1 MAGRH
6 NKGDSLC
13 VCDDTRG
20 GFGELKRR
28 FDFLSAAAAL
38 ILLAPLL
45 LALGLLVRLT
55 SPGPVFHRG
64 LRVGRRGRSFRIL
77 KFRSMKAGAY
87 EQGPAV
93 TVAGDPRVTPVG
105 AFLRKTKLD
114 ELPQLLNVLV
124 GEMSL
129 VGPRP
134 EDPRYVAQYNR
145 EQLAVLEVR
154 PGITS
159 PASVAFSQ
167 EESLLA
173 GGDWERRYLQEI
185 MPTKLAAELAYLD
198 QSSWREDL
206 RIMWKTAG
214 VLVRR

>member
-1 MAGRH
+1 M
-6 NKGDSLC
+6 L
-13 VCDDTRG
+13 
-20 GFGELKRR
+20 
-28 FDFLSAAAAL
+28 AAAMGLAL
-38 ILLAPLL
+38 LGPLL
-45 LALGLLVRLT
+45 VGLGLLVRLT

-77 KFRSMKAGAY
+77 KFRSMTAGAY
-87 EQGPAV
+87 DQGPAV
-93 TVAGDPRVTPVG
+93 TIAGDPRITAVG

-114 ELPQLLNVLV
+114 ELPQLLNVMV

-134 EDPRYVAQYNR
+134 EDPRYVTQYNR
-145 EQLAVLEVR
+145 RQLAVLEVR

-173 GGDWERRYLQEI
+173 GGEWERRYLQEI
-185 MPTKLAAELAYLD
+185 MPAKLAAELAYLER
-198 QSSWREDL
+198 SSWREDL
-206 RIMWKTAG
+206 RILWKTAG
-214 VLVRR
+214 VLVRK